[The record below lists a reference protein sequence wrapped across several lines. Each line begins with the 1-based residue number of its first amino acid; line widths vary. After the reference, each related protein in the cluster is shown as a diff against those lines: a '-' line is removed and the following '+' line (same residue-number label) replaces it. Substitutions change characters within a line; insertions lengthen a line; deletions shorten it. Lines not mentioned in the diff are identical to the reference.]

1 MALKLI
7 IKHHKADYY
16 KFYHGSP
23 QAKKHYQSL
32 ANNNLG
38 ELVFGCYFIVPE
50 THKGV
55 GHFFKWAREPEVKL
69 RHVVYEV

>member
-23 QAKKHYQSL
+23 QAKKKHYQSL
-32 ANNNLG
+32 ANNNLC
-38 ELVFGCYFIVPE
+38 ELVFGCYFIVLIFIE
-50 THKGV
+50 ILMYYTS
-55 GHFFKWAREPEVKL
+55 F
-69 RHVVYEV
+69 RHS